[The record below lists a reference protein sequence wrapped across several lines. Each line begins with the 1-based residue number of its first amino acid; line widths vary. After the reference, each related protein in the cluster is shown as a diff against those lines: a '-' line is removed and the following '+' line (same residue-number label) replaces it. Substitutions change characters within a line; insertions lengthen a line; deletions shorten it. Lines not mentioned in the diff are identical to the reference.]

1 MVIGT
6 SPGLVNPGWSAT
18 GRGGPGVSPAV
29 PGVSPLGRCQPRW
42 AQPAGLV
49 SPVPGVSP
57 GVAGVAPPGWS
68 DRVSSRRV
76 W

>member
-1 MVIGT
+1 MIGT
-6 SPGLVNPGWSAT
+6 SPGLVNPGLVSDGSRPVPASAPPCPVSA
-18 GRGGPGVSPAV
+18 RWAGVSPA
-29 PGVSPLGRCQPRW
+29 GLSPPVGQ
-42 AQPAGLV
+42 
-49 SPVPGVSP
+49 PVPGVSP